1 MRSSLE
7 NVHDNWFLFCV
18 ENGILMSNEY
28 RRIKETMGFAE
39 KIYALRSQAGM
50 SQASLAEKLQ
60 VSRQT
65 VSKWELGTSYPE
77 IEKLVAVSELFHV
90 TTDYL
95 IKDQT
100 SAQDDAKMDRL
111 VLKFLGYAQDMDLI
125 SKDLVSIMR
134 DGIIDEEEMERMTD
148 IVETLNEVAQMIE
161 EIKRAFYRSG
171 IS

>member
-1 MRSSLE
+1 
-7 NVHDNWFLFCV
+7 
-18 ENGILMSNEY
+18 MS
-28 RRIKETMGFAE
+28 FAE

-77 IEKLVAVSELFHV
+77 IEKLVAVSDLFHV

-95 IKDQT
+95 IKDQI
-100 SAQDDAKMDRL
+100 SIQDDVKMDRL
-111 VLKFLGYAQDMDLI
+111 VLKFLGYAQDMDHI

-134 DGIIDEEEMERMTD
+134 DGIIDEEERVRMID
-148 IVETLNEVAQMIE
+148 IVGTLNDVAHMIE
-161 EIKRAFYRSG
+161 EIKRAFHSSG
-171 IS
+171 VS